1 MVVSKR
7 LVTSKLGFASWWVS
21 KDTTKPKI
29 RRRKDLLLGAGKE
42 NSGDLSQ
49 SAVSPNS
56 KLGKFQ
62 AQSMCIFIE
71 GLSREESNIE
81 MG

>member
-29 RRRKDLLLGAGKE
+29 RRKKYLLLEAGK

-62 AQSMCIFIE
+62 AQSMCILME
-71 GLSREESNIE
+71 GLSRESNIE